1 MLSVGLTEDDCLRRT
16 NESLVLL
23 LEIRH
28 SIIARLCLFRCAT
41 WYSFF
46 PGGMPYA
53 RHGVLSEKRQI
64 FHRRWQ
70 ELLSAQV
77 IG

>member
-16 NESLVLL
+16 NERLVLL

-28 SIIARLCLFRCAT
+28 SIIARLRLFRCAT
-41 WYSFF
+41 WHSFF

-53 RHGVLSEKRQI
+53 RHGVLSEKRKD
-64 FHRRWQ
+64 FCRRWV
-70 ELLSAQV
+70 ELMSAWA
-77 IG
+77 IS